1 MTAPAPTASA
11 SAGPREVYRE
21 ALTALAADDERVLC
35 LDSDLGGLD
44 TSFGGRFP
52 ERYVSTGIAE
62 ANLFTVSA
70 GLAAR
75 GLRPYAHTMATF
87 AATRA
92 AEQLKLDIVGTGLPV
107 RVVATHAGLSAAHF
121 GSTHYCLEDLAVTR
135 ALHGLTVVVPAD
147 AREIGP
153 ALAALHE
160 LDGPSYLR
168 LGRSATPPVHG
179 GAVPP
184 FRLGEAVTLRAGND
198 VTLVACGPLP
208 VHFALVAAD
217 RLAADGVG
225 ARVLQIHTL
234 APFDEAAVAAAA
246 AETAGLVTVEEHRP
260 QGGLG
265 DAVTQVVAAHAPRPV
280 LRVAV
285 TGALPT
291 RVDDH
296 PGLLAATG
304 VSAETV
310 HAAALRALAL
320 TPPDAARTGR
330 GPARTAPATRRGQA
344 PRPQGPARAGT
355 PHDEHE
361 APGPNRT
368 RPGAATHRNGTA
380 TPAGPDPA
388 DRTGAGTGTGPGRGR
403 HPYANPCGEP
413 YAAPARARR
422 RDRAPGPYPYPNPC
436 GEPHAAPAR
445 GTTTLPAPAG
455 TSPNTTGN
463 TTEGRPS

>member
-1 MTAPAPTASA
+1 MTTTEPTTAPTITATSTGPTATAPATPTPTPSKPV
-11 SAGPREVYRE
+11 GPREAYRE
-21 ALTALAADDERVLC
+21 ALVALAERDERVLC
-35 LDSDLGGLD
+35 LDSDMGNLD

-92 AEQLKLDIVGTGLPV
+92 AEQLKLDVVGTGLPV

-121 GSTHYCLEDLAVTR
+121 GGTHYCLEDLAVTR

-168 LGRSATPPVHG
+168 LGRSATPPVHDG
-179 GAVPP
+179 DVPP

-208 VHFALVAAD
+208 VRFALAAAD
-217 RLAADGVG
+217 RLAGEGIA

-234 APFDEAAVAAAA
+234 VPFDEAAIAVAA
-246 AETAGLVTVEEHRP
+246 AETGGLVTVEEHRP

-265 DAVTQVVAAHAPRPV
+265 DAVAQVVAAHAPRPV
-280 LRVAV
+280 LRIAV
-285 TGALPT
+285 TGPLPGL
-291 RVDDH
+291 VDDH
-296 PGLLAATG
+296 AGLLAATG
-304 VSAETV
+304 VSPETV
-310 HAAALRALAL
+310 HAAALRVLS
-320 TPPDAARTGR
+320 
-330 GPARTAPATRRGQA
+330 AP
-344 PRPQGPARAGT
+344 
-355 PHDEHE
+355 
-361 APGPNRT
+361 RT
-368 RPGAATHRNGTA
+368 RPRTTA
-380 TPAGPDPA
+380 PTTTAVTA
-388 DRTGAGTGTGPGRGR
+388 STTTTGTP
-403 HPYANPCGEP
+403 
-413 YAAPARARR
+413 
-422 RDRAPGPYPYPNPC
+422 
-436 GEPHAAPAR
+436 
-445 GTTTLPAPAG
+445 
-455 TSPNTTGN
+455 S
-463 TTEGRPS
+463 EGRPS

>member
-1 MTAPAPTASA
+1 
-11 SAGPREVYRE
+11 VYRE

-179 GAVPP
+179 ETVPP

-217 RLAADGVG
+217 RLAEDGVG

-285 TGALPT
+285 TGPLPT
-291 RVDDH
+291 LVDDH
-296 PGLLAATG
+296 AGLLAATG

-310 HAAALRALAL
+310 HAAALRALTL
-320 TPPDAARTGR
+320 PPPGAARTGR
-330 GPARTAPATRRGQA
+330 GTGPAPRRRQG
-344 PRPQGPARAGT
+344 PRPQGPAQPGT
-355 PHDEHE
+355 PHDEHR
-361 APGPNRT
+361 APGPDRAE
-368 RPGAATHRNGTA
+368 PGVATHRNETA
-380 TPAGPDPA
+380 TPAPDAGPDPA
-388 DRTGAGTGTGPGRGR
+388 DRTGPGSGPGTSAAPGLGR
-403 HPYANPCGEP
+403 HPYPYANPCGEP
-413 YAAPARARR
+413 YAAPGRAARR

-436 GEPHAAPAR
+436 GEPYAAPAR
-445 GTTTLPAPAG
+445 GTTALPAPAG
-455 TSPNTTGN
+455 TSPITTGN
-463 TTEGRPS
+463 PTEGRPS

>member
-1 MTAPAPTASA
+1 MTAPATGPSTPAGPRPAPS
-11 SAGPREVYRE
+11 GPREVYRE
-21 ALTALAADDERVLC
+21 ALTALAAHDERVLC

-44 TSFGGRFP
+44 TSFGSRFP

-147 AREIGP
+147 VREIGP
-153 ALAALHE
+153 ALAALHQ

-168 LGRSATPPVHG
+168 LGRSATPAVHG
-179 GAVPP
+179 GPVPP
-184 FRLGEAVTLRAGND
+184 FRIGEAVTLRAGDD

-208 VHFALVAAD
+208 VHFALTAAD
-217 RLAADGVG
+217 RLAGDGVT
-225 ARVLQIHTL
+225 ARVLQVHTL

-246 AETAGLVTVEEHRP
+246 AGTAALVTVEEHRP

-265 DAVTQVVAAHAPRPV
+265 DAVTHVVAAHAPRPV

-285 TGALPT
+285 TGPLPGL
-291 RVDDH
+291 VDDH
-296 PGLLAATG
+296 AGLLAGTG
-304 VSAETV
+304 VSAQAV
-310 HAAALRALAL
+310 HDAALRALAL
-320 TPPDAARTGR
+320 APPADDRRPAGRPVRPRPAGGAPGVPAPHRTG
-330 GPARTAPATRRGQA
+330 PPPA
-344 PRPQGPARAGT
+344 PRPEPAAGRASDADPLPRPVRPA
-355 PHDEHE
+355 PH
-361 APGPNRT
+361 P
-368 RPGAATHRNGTA
+368 
-380 TPAGPDPA
+380 
-388 DRTGAGTGTGPGRGR
+388 
-403 HPYANPCGEP
+403 NPCGEP
-413 YAAPARARR
+413 YGTPYRGTPGSPAPGRRAQPSAAP
-422 RDRAPGPYPYPNPC
+422 DRTR
-436 GEPHAAPAR
+436 PA
-445 GTTTLPAPAG
+445 TPI
-455 TSPNTTGN
+455 TSATPS
-463 TTEGRPS
+463 ESRPS

>member
-1 MTAPAPTASA
+1 MTAPAPATTVTATVTA
-11 SAGPREVYRE
+11 ADAAPAVPAGPREAYRE
-21 ALTALAADDERVLC
+21 ALTALAAQDERVIC
-35 LDSDLGGLD
+35 LDSDLGGLER
-44 TSFGGRFP
+44 SFGDRFP

-92 AEQLKLDIVGTGLPV
+92 TEQLKLDVVGTGLPV

-121 GSTHYCLEDLAVTR
+121 GATHYCLEDLAVTR

-168 LGRSATPPVHG
+168 LGRSATPPVHAG
-179 GAVPP
+179 DVPP
-184 FRLGEAVTLRAGND
+184 FRLGEAVTLRAGSD

-208 VHFALVAAD
+208 VSFALAAAD
-217 RLAADGVG
+217 RLAGEGVS
-225 ARVLQIHTL
+225 ARVLQIHTPV
-234 APFDEAAVAAAA
+234 PFDVVAVAEAAAA
-246 AETAGLVTVEEHRP
+246 TSALVTVEEHRP

-265 DAVTQVVAAHAPRPV
+265 DAVAEVVAAHAPRPV

-285 TGALPT
+285 AGPLPG

-296 PGLLAATG
+296 AGLLAATG
-304 VSAETV
+304 VSADAV

-320 TPPDAARTGR
+320 
-330 GPARTAPATRRGQA
+330 AP
-344 PRPQGPARAGT
+344 
-355 PHDEHE
+355 
-361 APGPNRT
+361 
-368 RPGAATHRNGTA
+368 
-380 TPAGPDPA
+380 
-388 DRTGAGTGTGPGRGR
+388 PGR
-403 HPYANPCGEP
+403 
-413 YAAPARARR
+413 
-422 RDRAPGPYPYPNPC
+422 PYP
-436 GEPHAAPAR
+436 
-445 GTTTLPAPAG
+445 
-455 TSPNTTGN
+455 S
-463 TTEGRPS
+463 

>member
-1 MTAPAPTASA
+1 MTTTETTATTATPVATPPSPPP
-11 SAGPREVYRE
+11 SKPVGPREAYRE
-21 ALTALAADDERVLC
+21 ALVALAGRDERVLC
-35 LDSDLGGLD
+35 LDSDMGNLD

-92 AEQLKLDIVGTGLPV
+92 AEQLKLDVVGTGLPV

-147 AREIGP
+147 AREIAP

-168 LGRSATPPVHG
+168 LGRSATPPVHDG
-179 GAVPP
+179 DVPP
-184 FRLGEAVTLRAGND
+184 FRLGEAVTLRTGND

-208 VHFALVAAD
+208 VRFALAAAD
-217 RLAADGVG
+217 RLTGEGIA

-234 APFDEAAVAAAA
+234 VPFDEAAVAAAA
-246 AETAGLVTVEEHRP
+246 AETGGLVTVEEHRP

-265 DAVTQVVAAHAPRPV
+265 DAVAQVVAAHAPRPV

-285 TGALPT
+285 AGPLPKS
-291 RVDDH
+291 VDDH
-296 PGLLAATG
+296 AGLLAATG
-304 VSAETV
+304 VSPEAV
-310 HAAALRALAL
+310 HAAALRVLSA
-320 TPPDAARTGR
+320 PRTR
-330 GPARTAPATRRGQA
+330 SRTSTSTSPRTTAPTTTRVTASSITTTGSTT
-344 PRPQGPARAGT
+344 GSTTGT
-355 PHDEHE
+355 P
-361 APGPNRT
+361 
-368 RPGAATHRNGTA
+368 
-380 TPAGPDPA
+380 
-388 DRTGAGTGTGPGRGR
+388 
-403 HPYANPCGEP
+403 
-413 YAAPARARR
+413 
-422 RDRAPGPYPYPNPC
+422 
-436 GEPHAAPAR
+436 
-445 GTTTLPAPAG
+445 
-455 TSPNTTGN
+455 S
-463 TTEGRPS
+463 EGRPS

>member
-1 MTAPAPTASA
+1 MTAPTPTSAAAPAQQRPA
-11 SAGPREVYRE
+11 PAGPREVYRE
-21 ALTALAADDERVLC
+21 ALTTLAADDERVLC

-44 TSFGGRFP
+44 TSFGARFP
-52 ERYVSTGIAE
+52 ERYISTGIAE

-179 GAVPP
+179 EAVPP

-217 RLAADGVG
+217 RLAEDGIA

-234 APFDEAAVAAAA
+234 APFDEAAVATAA

-265 DAVTQVVAAHAPRPV
+265 DAVAQVVAAHAPRPV

-285 TGALPT
+285 TGPLPT
-291 RVDDH
+291 LVDDH
-296 PGLLAATG
+296 AGLLAATG

-310 HAAALRALAL
+310 HGAALRALAL
-320 TPPDAARTGR
+320 
-330 GPARTAPATRRGQA
+330 AP
-344 PRPQGPARAGT
+344 
-355 PHDEHE
+355 
-361 APGPNRT
+361 
-368 RPGAATHRNGTA
+368 PGAARQA
-380 TPAGPDPA
+380 
-388 DRTGAGTGTGPGRGR
+388 PG
-403 HPYANPCGEP
+403 
-413 YAAPARARR
+413 R
-422 RDRAPGPYPYPNPC
+422 RDRP
-436 GEPHAAPAR
+436 
-445 GTTTLPAPAG
+445 
-455 TSPNTTGN
+455 
-463 TTEGRPS
+463 